1 MKKNKT
7 DKLLKPKKDE
17 KNENKKKE
25 IKNLDI
31 LNDPIFKEGQ
41 RAINNLKKFFEEN
54 NLDEENNE
62 E

>member
-31 LNDPIFKEGQ
+31 LNDPE
-41 RAINNLKKFFEEN
+41 
-54 NLDEENNE
+54 
-62 E
+62 